1 MYDYRL
7 LFPRLAEAEL
17 RRDSASSRR
26 GDQRRVETVRPEPR
40 ARKERG

>member
-7 LFPRLAEAEL
+7 LFPRLAELEL
-17 RRDSASSRR
+17 RRESIARR
-26 GDQRRVETVRPEPR
+26 PDQRRVESVRPAPR